1 MTAAKSRCA
10 GNGRAVRSS
19 RRAGS
24 DRRPVPGIADGRAAP
39 RRRYGSTNPGKNRG
53 FSRTASGTGN
63 GNPTTTARPVTWFC
77 AVQPAV
83 PIFAAGA
90 ISAAP
95 SPITWPIRP
104 PLATL
109 HCETPPQWLTDPGWK
124 GFGMLLE
131 QSVTIRVAACGL
143 SRPTNLAERSLA
155 KVTRAVTVTVP
166 SGVAPLQAT
175 SVQSRRP
182 KVAESTVNTTYLPFT
197 RILLPTGPAGTVAF
211 WLPEIPSTENPPPSH
226 PADEAA
232 NAARGV
238 EKNDNAPHAPA
249 ATTYPSIRL
258 LIRASRVSPTRV
270 RQRRAGRRG
279 NFLRDDGH
287 ASVRPRRG
295 PRSAQRAVHDPDGGH
310 HAFVLVLEDVAV
322 EYEAAELRSV
332 ELDHHQHAGPRRQRI
347 VVVQHVPVDRR
358 GQPSAAESIWGG
370 RPPARRRI
378 PPQEHGPCLWGGG

>member
-1 MTAAKSRCA
+1 M
-10 GNGRAVRSS
+10 
-19 RRAGS
+19 
-24 DRRPVPGIADGRAAP
+24 
-39 RRRYGSTNPGKNRG
+39 
-53 FSRTASGTGN
+53 
-63 GNPTTTARPVTWFC
+63 
-77 AVQPAV
+77 
-83 PIFAAGA
+83 
-90 ISAAP
+90 
-95 SPITWPIRP
+95 P
-104 PLATL
+104 PLAQSLTWIFIESPGPVRERTSDSRSL
-109 HCETPPQWLTDPGWK
+109 STETSLVNASPRWSGILLAKTIVGSSPVRSR
-124 GFGMLLE
+124 GFG
-131 QSVTIRVAACGL
+131 
-143 SRPTNLAERSLA
+143 
-155 KVTRAVTVTVP
+155 
-166 SGVAPLQAT
+166 APV
-175 SVQSRRP
+175 SVQSRTP

-197 RILLPTGPAGTVAF
+197 RNLLPTVPAGTVVF
-211 WLPEIPSTENPPPSH
+211 WLPAIPSTENPPPSH

-332 ELDHHQHAGPRRQRI
+332 ELDHHQHAGPRRPPI

-358 GQPSAAESIWGG
+358 GPPPLAAAFGGG
-370 RPPARRRI
+370 RAPPRPGNRPLAVRI
-378 PPQEHGPCLWGGG
+378 GPVGWGVGG